1 MESAIVYLVH
11 KLSWSVPE
19 PAPERDMATIIN
31 ARIEAG
37 REF

>member
-11 KLSWSVPE
+11 KLSCSVPE
-19 PAPERDMATIIN
+19 PALDGDMATIIN
-31 ARIEAG
+31 ARIKAG